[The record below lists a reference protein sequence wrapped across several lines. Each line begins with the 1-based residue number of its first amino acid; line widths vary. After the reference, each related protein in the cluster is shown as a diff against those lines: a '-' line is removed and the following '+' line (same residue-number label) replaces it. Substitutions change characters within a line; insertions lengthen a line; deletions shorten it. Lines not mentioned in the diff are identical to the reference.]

1 MVFFSLS
8 SLRYCNHSRLATT
21 VGPQGRPFIH
31 NLRTSQYPLAILMSA
46 SNPTAGP
53 STDNF
58 TAIFNAALI
67 EYQTIAGKPLDT
79 HPFAAQ
85 LDTCQNPEAISNL
98 LRTQAQAFNKF
109 RRGDEKLMA
118 WLDPTIHILFTFS
131 DTLGEGINLVS
142 NLVRLHMTVLGRAV
156 LSHSHLQRRSLPGSV
171 FFSEYVFS
179 PAPYRGFA

>member
-8 SLRYCNHSRLATT
+8 SLLYCNHSRLATT
-21 VGPQGRPFIH
+21 FGPRGRPFIH

-79 HPFAAQ
+79 HPYAAQ

-109 RRGDEKLMA
+109 RKGDEKLMA

-142 NLVRLHMTVLGRAV
+142 NLVRLHMTVLGRAI